1 MKKKKKTETP
11 TEDEQAHPW
20 LINYNKK
27 DDPRFHIEQLKK
39 VAMSLEDNL
48 GFVSIVTIIN
58 SVFILV
64 LVFGSLITGAVGL
77 SGAISDSIIGT
88 VKGLLHK

>member
-1 MKKKKKTETP
+1 MKKKPEKEL
-11 TEDEQAHPW
+11 TEDEQSHPW

-48 GFVSIVTIIN
+48 GVVSILTMIN
-58 SVFILV
+58 TVFIV
-64 LVFGSLITGAVGL
+64 ALVFGALITGAIGL
-77 SGAISDSIIGT
+77 SSAIS
-88 VKGLLHK
+88 